1 MMVNDFLQLVAK
13 LEVTDFIGLSKILNV
28 KIYKN
33 KVETVEELEI
43 KEFNEIFE
51 EMLGVFTSLSK
62 KQKKQIIKL
71 LKQIAKTNK
80 QKEMMGNNENENV

>member
-1 MMVNDFLQLVAK
+1 MVNDFLQLVAK

-33 KVETVEELEI
+33 RVEKVEDLEI
-43 KEFNEIFE
+43 KEFNEVFE
-51 EMLGVFTSLSK
+51 EMLGVFTSLGK

-71 LKQIAKTNK
+71 LKQIVKTNK

>member
-51 EMLGVFTSLSK
+51 EMLDVFTSLGK

-71 LKQIAKTNK
+71 LKQIAETNK

>member
-1 MMVNDFLQLVAK
+1 MLV
-13 LEVTDFIGLSKILNV
+13 
-28 KIYKN
+28 
-33 KVETVEELEI
+33 
-43 KEFNEIFE
+43 
-51 EMLGVFTSLSK
+51 VFTSLGN